1 MNKYGREL
9 DLILLLTDNKDYT
22 TLELAQRLG
31 ITRRNLYYYL
41 EYLRESGFTLIKNGT
56 TYRLDRHSP
65 FFKKLH
71 ESIAFSD
78 DEATYLYRLL
88 ENGQKK
94 DYQAQSIKAKLER
107 YFNLEALTDVGQRKR
122 TEQNAAMLKEAMR
135 QRKIACLKA
144 YSSPHS
150 KTVSDRLVEPFL
162 FFNDDMDVRCY
173 EINSHSNKTFKP
185 SRAASVEITDVEWLN
200 EAQHKKIYTD
210 IFMFSGEERH
220 RVSMLLG
227 RLSHNLLLEEHP
239 LAEPF
244 VQPTDNPEQWLF
256 DTEVVSFLGIGR
268 FVLGLYDDIQ
278 LLGNEAFVAYV
289 EEKVKG
295 LVDRQVN
302 RLGSRQVDE

>member
-9 DLILLLTDNKDYT
+9 DLILLLIDNKGYT
-22 TLELAQRLG
+22 TLELAQKLG
-31 ITRRNLYYYL
+31 VTRRNLYYYL
-41 EYLRESGFTLIKNGT
+41 DYLKESGFVLIKTGT

-71 ESIAFSD
+71 ESIAFSN

-88 ENGQKK
+88 EHAQKK

-107 YFNLEALTDVGQRKR
+107 YFNLEVLTDVGQRKR
-122 TEQNAAMLKEAMR
+122 AEQNAAMLKEAMM
-135 QRKIACLKA
+135 QRKIACLKG

-162 FFNDDMDVRCY
+162 FLNGDMDVRCY
-173 EINSHSNKTFKP
+173 EINSHTNKTFKP

-200 EAQHKKIYTD
+200 EAEHRKIYTD

-220 RVSMLLG
+220 HVKMYIG

-239 LAEPF
+239 LSESF
-244 VQPTDNPEQWLF
+244 ITETDDKERWLF
-256 DTEVVSFLGIGR
+256 ETDVVSFLGIGR
-268 FVLGLYDDIQ
+268 FVLGLYDDI
-278 LLGNEAFVAYV
+278 EV
-289 EEKVKG
+289 
-295 LVDRQVN
+295 
-302 RLGSRQVDE
+302 LGSEEFKAYLKSKRS

>member
-9 DLILLLTDNKDYT
+9 DLILLLIDNKGYT
-22 TLELAQRLG
+22 TLELAQKLG
-31 ITRRNLYYYL
+31 VTRRNLYYYL
-41 EYLRESGFTLIKNGT
+41 DYLRESGFVLIKTGT

-71 ESIAFSD
+71 ESIAFSN

-88 ENGQKK
+88 EHAQKK

-107 YFNLEALTDVGQRKR
+107 YFNLEVLTDVGQRKR
-122 TEQNAAMLKEAMR
+122 AEQNAAMLKEAMM
-135 QRKIACLKA
+135 QRKIACLKG

-162 FFNDDMDVRCY
+162 FLNGDMDVRCY
-173 EINSHSNKTFKP
+173 EINSHTNKTFKP

-200 EAQHKKIYTD
+200 EAKHRKIYTD

-220 RVSMLLG
+220 HVKMYIG

-239 LAEPF
+239 LSESF
-244 VQPTDNPEQWLF
+244 ITETDDKERWLLET
-256 DTEVVSFLGIGR
+256 DVVSFLGIGR
-268 FVLGLYDDIQ
+268 FVLGLYDDI
-278 LLGNEAFVAYV
+278 EV
-289 EEKVKG
+289 
-295 LVDRQVN
+295 
-302 RLGSRQVDE
+302 LGSEEFKAYLKSKRS

>member
-9 DLILLLTDNKDYT
+9 DLILLLIDNKDYT
-22 TLELAQRLG
+22 TLELAQKLG

-41 EYLRESGFTLIKNGT
+41 DYLKESGFILIKTGT
-56 TYRLDRHSP
+56 TYRLDRRSP

-71 ESIAFSD
+71 ESIAFSN

-88 ENGQKK
+88 EHAQKK

-107 YFNLEALTDVGQRKR
+107 YFNLDVLTDVGQRKR
-122 TEQNAAMLKEAMR
+122 AEQNAAMLKEAMM
-135 QRKIACLKA
+135 QRKIACLKG

-162 FFNDDMDVRCY
+162 FLNGDMDVRCY
-173 EINSHSNKTFKP
+173 EINSHTNKTFKP

-200 EAQHKKIYTD
+200 EAKHRKIYTD

-220 RVSMLLG
+220 HVKMYIG

-239 LAEPF
+239 LSESF
-244 VQPTDNPEQWLF
+244 ITETDDKERWLLET
-256 DTEVVSFLGIGR
+256 DVVSFLGIGR
-268 FVLGLYDDIQ
+268 FVLGLYDDI
-278 LLGNEAFVAYV
+278 EV
-289 EEKVKG
+289 
-295 LVDRQVN
+295 
-302 RLGSRQVDE
+302 LGSEEFKAYLKSKRS

>member
-9 DLILLLTDNKDYT
+9 DLILLLIDNKGYT
-22 TLELAQRLG
+22 TLELAQKLG

-41 EYLRESGFTLIKNGT
+41 DYLKESGFVLIKTGT

-71 ESIAFSD
+71 ESIAFSN

-88 ENGQKK
+88 EHAQKK

-107 YFNLEALTDVGQRKR
+107 YFNLEVLTDVGQRKR
-122 TEQNAAMLKEAMR
+122 AEQNAAMLKEAMM
-135 QRKIACLKA
+135 QRKIACLKG

-162 FFNDDMDVRCY
+162 FLNGDMDVRCY
-173 EINSHSNKTFKP
+173 EINSHTNKTFKP

-200 EAQHKKIYTD
+200 EAEHRKIYTD

-220 RVSMLLG
+220 HVKMYIG

-239 LAEPF
+239 LSESF
-244 VQPTDNPEQWLF
+244 ITETDDKERWLF
-256 DTEVVSFLGIGR
+256 ETDVVSFLGIGR
-268 FVLGLYDDIQ
+268 FVLGLYDDI
-278 LLGNEAFVAYV
+278 EV
-289 EEKVKG
+289 
-295 LVDRQVN
+295 
-302 RLGSRQVDE
+302 LGSEEFKAYLKSKRS

>member
-9 DLILLLTDNKDYT
+9 DLILLLIDNKDYT
-22 TLELAQRLG
+22 TLELAQKLG

-41 EYLRESGFTLIKNGT
+41 DYLKESGFILIKTGT
-56 TYRLDRHSP
+56 TYRLDRRSP

-71 ESIAFSD
+71 ESIAFSN

-88 ENGQKK
+88 EHAQKK

-107 YFNLEALTDVGQRKR
+107 YFNLEVLTDVGQRKR
-122 TEQNAAMLKEAMR
+122 AEQNAAMLKEAMM
-135 QRKIACLKA
+135 QRKIACLKG

-162 FFNDDMDVRCY
+162 FLNGDMDVRCY
-173 EINSHSNKTFKP
+173 EINSHTNKTFKP

-200 EAQHKKIYTD
+200 EAEHRKIYTD

-220 RVSMLLG
+220 HVKMYIG

-239 LAEPF
+239 LSESF
-244 VQPTDNPEQWLF
+244 ITETDDKERWLLET
-256 DTEVVSFLGIGR
+256 DVVSFLGIGR
-268 FVLGLYDDIQ
+268 FVLGLYDDI
-278 LLGNEAFVAYV
+278 EV
-289 EEKVKG
+289 
-295 LVDRQVN
+295 
-302 RLGSRQVDE
+302 LGSEEFKAYLKSKRS

>member
-9 DLILLLTDNKDYT
+9 DLILLLIDNKDYT
-22 TLELAQRLG
+22 TLELAQKLG

-41 EYLRESGFTLIKNGT
+41 DYLKESGFILIKTGT
-56 TYRLDRHSP
+56 TYRLDRRSP

-71 ESIAFSD
+71 ESIAFSN

-88 ENGQKK
+88 EHAQKK

-107 YFNLEALTDVGQRKR
+107 YFNLEVLTDVGQRKR
-122 TEQNAAMLKEAMR
+122 AEQNAAMLKEAMM
-135 QRKIACLKA
+135 QRKIACLKG

-162 FFNDDMDVRCY
+162 FLNGDMDVRCY
-173 EINSHSNKTFKP
+173 EINSHTNKTFKP

-200 EAQHKKIYTD
+200 EAKHRKIYTD

-220 RVSMLLG
+220 HVKMYIG

-239 LAEPF
+239 LSESF
-244 VQPTDNPEQWLF
+244 ITETDDKERWLLET
-256 DTEVVSFLGIGR
+256 DVVSFLGIGR
-268 FVLGLYDDIQ
+268 FVLGLYDDI
-278 LLGNEAFVAYV
+278 EV
-289 EEKVKG
+289 
-295 LVDRQVN
+295 
-302 RLGSRQVDE
+302 LGSEEFKAYLKSKRS

>member
-9 DLILLLTDNKDYT
+9 DLILLLIDNKGYT
-22 TLELAQRLG
+22 TLELAQKLG
-31 ITRRNLYYYL
+31 VTRRNLYYYL
-41 EYLRESGFTLIKNGT
+41 DYLRESGFVLIKTGT

-71 ESIAFSD
+71 ESIAFSN

-88 ENGQKK
+88 EHAQKK

-107 YFNLEALTDVGQRKR
+107 YFNLEVLTDVGQRKR
-122 TEQNAAMLKEAMR
+122 AEQNAAMLKEAMM
-135 QRKIACLKA
+135 QRKIACLKG

-162 FFNDDMDVRCY
+162 FLNGDMDVRCY
-173 EINSHSNKTFKP
+173 EINSHTNKTFKP

-200 EAQHKKIYTD
+200 EAEHRKIYTD

-220 RVSMLLG
+220 HVKMYIG

-239 LAEPF
+239 LSESF
-244 VQPTDNPEQWLF
+244 ITETDDKERWLLET
-256 DTEVVSFLGIGR
+256 DVVSFLGIGR
-268 FVLGLYDDIQ
+268 FVLGLYDDI
-278 LLGNEAFVAYV
+278 EV
-289 EEKVKG
+289 
-295 LVDRQVN
+295 
-302 RLGSRQVDE
+302 LGSEEFKAYLKSKRS

>member
-9 DLILLLTDNKDYT
+9 DLILLLIDNKDYT
-22 TLELAQRLG
+22 TLELAQKLG

-41 EYLRESGFTLIKNGT
+41 DYLKESGFILIKTGT
-56 TYRLDRHSP
+56 TYRLDRRSP

-71 ESIAFSD
+71 ESIAFSN

-88 ENGQKK
+88 EHAQKK

-107 YFNLEALTDVGQRKR
+107 YFNLEVLTDVGQRKR
-122 TEQNAAMLKEAMR
+122 AEQNAAMLKEAMM
-135 QRKIACLKA
+135 QRKIACLKG

-162 FFNDDMDVRCY
+162 FLNGDMDVRCY
-173 EINSHSNKTFKP
+173 EINSHTNKTFKP

-200 EAQHKKIYTD
+200 EAEHRKIYTD

-220 RVSMLLG
+220 HVKMYIG

-239 LAEPF
+239 LSESF
-244 VQPTDNPEQWLF
+244 ITETDDKERWLLET
-256 DTEVVSFLGIGR
+256 DVVSFLGIGR
-268 FVLGLYDDIQ
+268 FVLGLYDDIEV
-278 LLGNEAFVAYV
+278 LGC
-289 EEKVKG
+289 EEFKTYLKSKRS
-295 LVDRQVN
+295 L
-302 RLGSRQVDE
+302 